1 MQIRS
6 RPVVAAI
13 AAVVAVAVALVLALV
28 TGGGHGD
35 RSFGYSD
42 PFDRFP
48 SGGRA
53 GSAGEVEGAPAE
65 RRLAERLRFVTAD
78 AQTFWAQRFE
88 RAGRPYTPARVV
100 VFEGSVPT
108 ACGPATAAVGPF
120 YCPLDQSVY
129 LDLGF
134 FRQLAVEFHAPGD
147 FAQAYVLAHE
157 LGHHV
162 QNLTGIVA
170 QVQRAVAERRAPFH
184 LLSIRQELQ
193 ADCLA
198 GVWGHSTYERGIAD
212 NGDLDEALRAA
223 AAVGDDRVQKR
234 LSGRIDPETW
244 THGSA
249 EQRRHWLL
257 KGLLSG
263 DPNACDTF
271 SATRL

>member
-6 RPVVAAI
+6 RPVVTAI
-13 AAVVAVAVALVLALV
+13 VAVVAVALAFALAA
-28 TGGGHGD
+28 GGGHGD
-35 RSFGYSD
+35 RGFGYSD

-48 SGGRA
+48 TGGRT
-53 GSAGEVEGAPAE
+53 GSASEVEGAPAE
-65 RRLAERLRFVTAD
+65 RRLAERLRFVAAD
-78 AQTFWAQRFE
+78 AQTFWAQQFE
-88 RAGRPYTPARVV
+88 RAGRPYTPARVI
-100 VFEGSVPT
+100 VFEDLVST

-120 YCPLDQSVY
+120 YCPLDQTVY
-129 LDLGF
+129 LDLDF
-134 FRQLAVEFHAPGD
+134 FRELAVEFHAPGD

-170 QVQRAVAERRAPFH
+170 QVQRAVAQHRAPFQ

-198 GVWGHSTYERGIAD
+198 GVWAHSTYERGIAD

-223 AAVGDDRVQKR
+223 ASVGDDRIQKR
-234 LSGRIDPETW
+234 LRGRLDPETW

-257 KGLLSG
+257 RGLLRG

-271 SATRL
+271 SAARL